1 MLRKLLKRRRRDEGK
16 PQPLGV
22 DGVVVIGLAGQQA
35 IRPLCQR
42 VLKEAAA
49 RAADDGQPLHGLS
62 GVGEFHLHRR
72 AVEGLVAAGGKR
84 LLRLFCQLRHR
95 DGVDAAHP
103 TAALGEGLH
112 LPHPEEP
119 GQHLID
125 AALGGI
131 QIRVHTDGR
140 DAVFHQLKGH
150 VLPAQLLER
159 GEDDRVVG
167 HNELTALPGRFLHH
181 LGGDVQR
188 HQDPGRSAAAIHQQ
202 AGVVPSAF
210 LHDTIEDARMT
221 YNDVVKFLKEFKGG
235 GFVLP
240 EGVRQ
245 HLEDQ
250 VPEIVYALT
259 NEKGRNRGERAND
272 LYYQGIRQTKFAS
285 FIKIC
290 DRLANIQYTMM
301 FVFANRMLDVYRR
314 EYPEFIRS
322 ISEGAVTQ
330 VPDAMKEEAE
340 RLLNSE
346 SYII

>member
-1 MLRKLLKRRRRDEGK
+1 MEKQSFIALVKRYYPWICSMEK
-16 PQPLGV
+16 
-22 DGVVVIGLAGQQA
+22 
-35 IRPLCQR
+35 
-42 VLKEAAA
+42 AAF
-49 RAADDGQPLHGLS
+49 RIHDDVNQ
-62 GVGEFHLHRR
+62 
-72 AVEGLVAAGGKR
+72 KY
-84 LLRLFCQLRHR
+84 
-95 DGVDAAHP
+95 D
-103 TAALGEGLH
+103 
-112 LPHPEEP
+112 
-119 GQHLID
+119 
-125 AALGGI
+125 
-131 QIRVHTDGR
+131 
-140 DAVFHQLKGH
+140 H
-150 VLPAQLLER
+150 VLPY
-159 GEDDRVVG
+159 GF
-167 HNELTALPGRFLHH
+167 H
-181 LGGDVQR
+181 
-188 HQDPGRSAAAIHQQ
+188 
-202 AGVVPSAF
+202 

-285 FIKIC
+285 FIKMC

-301 FVFANRMLDVYRR
+301 FVFANRMLDVYRK

>member
-1 MLRKLLKRRRRDEGK
+1 MTVSYVSRYGY
-16 PQPLGV
+16 
-22 DGVVVIGLAGQQA
+22 
-35 IRPLCQR
+35 
-42 VLKEAAA
+42 
-49 RAADDGQPLHGLS
+49 
-62 GVGEFHLHRR
+62 
-72 AVEGLVAAGGKR
+72 LVAETEA
-84 LLRLFCQLRHR
+84 
-95 DGVDAAHP
+95 DI
-103 TAALGEGLH
+103 
-112 LPHPEEP
+112 
-119 GQHLID
+119 LILY
-125 AALGGI
+125 A
-131 QIRVHTDGR
+131 
-140 DAVFHQLKGH
+140 
-150 VLPAQLLER
+150 
-159 GEDDRVVG
+159 
-167 HNELTALPGRFLHH
+167 
-181 LGGDVQR
+181 
-188 HQDPGRSAAAIHQQ
+188 
-202 AGVVPSAF
+202 SAF

-235 GFVLP
+235 GFVL
-240 EGVRQ
+240 
-245 HLEDQ
+245 LEDQ

>member
-1 MLRKLLKRRRRDEGK
+1 MEK
-16 PQPLGV
+16 
-22 DGVVVIGLAGQQA
+22 
-35 IRPLCQR
+35 
-42 VLKEAAA
+42 AAF
-49 RAADDGQPLHGLS
+49 RIHDDVNQ
-62 GVGEFHLHRR
+62 
-72 AVEGLVAAGGKR
+72 KY
-84 LLRLFCQLRHR
+84 
-95 DGVDAAHP
+95 D
-103 TAALGEGLH
+103 
-112 LPHPEEP
+112 
-119 GQHLID
+119 
-125 AALGGI
+125 
-131 QIRVHTDGR
+131 
-140 DAVFHQLKGH
+140 H
-150 VLPAQLLER
+150 VLPY
-159 GEDDRVVG
+159 G
-167 HNELTALPGRFLHH
+167 FH
-181 LGGDVQR
+181 LKMTVSYVSRYGYLVAETEADILILY
-188 HQDPGRSAAAIHQQ
+188 A
-202 AGVVPSAF
+202 SAF

-272 LYYQGIRQTKFAS
+272 LYYQGIRQTK
-285 FIKIC
+285 C

-301 FVFANRMLDVYRR
+301 FVFANRMLDVYRK

-330 VPDAMKEEAE
+330 VPDVMKEEAE

>member
-1 MLRKLLKRRRRDEGK
+1 MEK
-16 PQPLGV
+16 
-22 DGVVVIGLAGQQA
+22 
-35 IRPLCQR
+35 
-42 VLKEAAA
+42 AAF
-49 RAADDGQPLHGLS
+49 RIHDDVNQ
-62 GVGEFHLHRR
+62 
-72 AVEGLVAAGGKR
+72 KY
-84 LLRLFCQLRHR
+84 
-95 DGVDAAHP
+95 D
-103 TAALGEGLH
+103 
-112 LPHPEEP
+112 
-119 GQHLID
+119 
-125 AALGGI
+125 
-131 QIRVHTDGR
+131 
-140 DAVFHQLKGH
+140 H
-150 VLPAQLLER
+150 VLPY
-159 GEDDRVVG
+159 G
-167 HNELTALPGRFLHH
+167 FH
-181 LGGDVQR
+181 LKMTVSYVSRYGYLVAETEADILILY
-188 HQDPGRSAAAIHQQ
+188 A
-202 AGVVPSAF
+202 SAF

-245 HLEDQ
+245 DLEDQ

-285 FIKIC
+285 FIKMC
-290 DRLANIQYTMM
+290 DRLGMM
-301 FVFANRMLDVYRR
+301 FVFANRMLDVYRK

>member
-1 MLRKLLKRRRRDEGK
+1 MIYFYFFFLNLKVFFVSRYWFFVAETV
-16 PQPLGV
+16 V
-22 DGVVVIGLAGQQA
+22 DI
-35 IRPLCQR
+35 
-42 VLKEAAA
+42 
-49 RAADDGQPLHGLS
+49 
-62 GVGEFHLHRR
+62 
-72 AVEGLVAAGGKR
+72 
-84 LLRLFCQLRHR
+84 
-95 DGVDAAHP
+95 
-103 TAALGEGLH
+103 
-112 LPHPEEP
+112 
-119 GQHLID
+119 LILY
-125 AALGGI
+125 A
-131 QIRVHTDGR
+131 
-140 DAVFHQLKGH
+140 
-150 VLPAQLLER
+150 
-159 GEDDRVVG
+159 
-167 HNELTALPGRFLHH
+167 
-181 LGGDVQR
+181 
-188 HQDPGRSAAAIHQQ
+188 
-202 AGVVPSAF
+202 SAF

-240 EGVRQ
+240 EDVRQ

-259 NEKGRNRGERAND
+259 NEKGRNRRERANA
-272 LYYQGIRQTKFAS
+272 LYNQGIRQTKFAS